1 MEGDL
6 HVQYIISLYTSLTFF
21 SLPPPLSLSLFS
33 LFLSGIFKSLPIDV
47 SGVEEEDDADD
58 DPILHESMTK

>member
-1 MEGDL
+1 MYNTL
-6 HVQYIISLYTSLTFF
+6 FHCTLLLLS
-21 SLPPPLSLSLFS
+21 SLSFFLSS

>member
-1 MEGDL
+1 MCNTL
-6 HVQYIISLYTSLTFF
+6 FHCTLLLLSS
-21 SLPPPLSLSLFS
+21 LSLSLSLSS